1 MCVLHMH
8 ILAEGRNINI
18 DGNGDADRN
27 WNADGFDVSK
37 EGFTNS
43 IYCTVNTGPKYMQ
56 KRLQHMQ

>member
-1 MCVLHMH
+1 MH
-8 ILAEGRNINI
+8 ILAGGTNVDI

-27 WNADGFDVSK
+27 WYADGFDISK

-56 KRLQHMQ
+56 KCLQRMQ